1 MKKQIARG
9 MVIML
14 GILAMLTG
22 CTREEIPEYHGE
34 TEYFQYAYVWGEG
47 STGAALINVPDK
59 QCYAGIGELTELGKE
74 QKEIVIPKTIG
85 GKPVKYLGYY
95 IMTWYYPKNKGFQS
109 NNLEKLYLPN
119 TVRRIRTA
127 DNASLLSCPNLT
139 VIIYNSILEIEVPTV
154 DQYLPVNTKIFVPS
168 KYKYVFDK
176 SLYANAYKN
185 KLFCA
190 NISYHLNYEGAEN
203 GGYWWIDN
211 LVGESQLKAPEE
223 PTREG
228 YEFGGWYKESE
239 CVTAWNFDEDRTEN
253 EEIDEEGNV
262 IFRET
267 ELYAKWLS
275 KDAE

>member
-95 IMTWYYPKNKGFQS
+95 IMTWYWPKDKYFQS
-109 NNLEKLYLPN
+109 ENLEKLYLPN
-119 TVRRIRTA
+119 TIKVVRGTSEC
-127 DNASLLSCPNLT
+127 SLVDCQNLKT
-139 VIIYNSILEIEVPTV
+139 VIYNSIFAVDAVLKLVPSE
-154 DQYLPVNTKIFVPS
+154 QRIYVPS
-168 KYKYVFDK
+168 KYKYVFDESK
-176 SLYANAYKN
+176 YVYDYCN
-185 KLFCA
+185 KIAPA

-228 YEFGGWYKESE
+228 YEFGGWYKETE
-239 CVTAWNFDEDRTEN
+239 CVTEWNFEEDRTAT
-253 EEIDEEGNV
+253 EEYDEEGNV

-267 ELYAKWLS
+267 ELYAKWLP

>member
-109 NNLEKLYLPN
+109 DNLEKIYIHNKIQGLGVWSEFSFIGCPKLN
-119 TVRRIRTA
+119 T
-127 DNASLLSCPNLT
+127 
-139 VIIYNSILEIEVPTV
+139 IILNSIYGIEISNTTKVFPT
-154 DQYLPVNTKIFVPS
+154 QTKIYIP
-168 KYKYVFDK
+168 
-176 SLYANAYKN
+176 SLYQEVYKN
-185 KLFCA
+185 GIDTKRYIDIILPA

-211 LVGESQLKAPEE
+211 LEGESQLKAPEE

-228 YEFGGWYKESE
+228 YEFGGWYKETE
-239 CVTAWNFDEDRTEN
+239 CVTEWNFEEDRTAT
-253 EEIDEEGNV
+253 EEYDEEGNV

-267 ELYAKWLS
+267 ELYAKWLP